1 MDYIKRLVWQQ
12 RERITAAHEPA
23 AEVTNVLY
31 ERSRDYF
38 LDIIQRRYK
47 HQGNIIILG
56 GIQINVEPMDYFEP
70 KVFFM
75 LEPDGTQ
82 RDLLPEL

>member
-38 LDIIQRRYK
+38 LDII
-47 HQGNIIILG
+47 
-56 GIQINVEPMDYFEP
+56 
-70 KVFFM
+70 
-75 LEPDGTQ
+75 
-82 RDLLPEL
+82 